1 VSKSATYL
9 GKDGA
14 AWAQTVAHDDP
25 VQRRLAVYALGEIRP
40 QAQPIVPA
48 LDTALQDQVNWVRVW
63 TAAAIAKATGDP
75 RAVAALIAEIPAVE
89 VFVRSL
95 VAWHLG
101 RLGAEFPGIEAGIDA
116 LRQLLGDDDPSV
128 RIEAAL
134 ALQALQSKGSLPCGA
149 AFLSRH
155 GPWLPSWRMAL

>member
-1 VSKSATYL
+1 MSESATYL

-14 AWAQTVAHDDP
+14 AWAQAVAHDDP

-40 QAQPIVPA
+40 QAQSIVPA

-63 TAAAIAKATGDP
+63 TAAAIAKATKDP
-75 RAVAALIAEIPAVE
+75 RAVAALIAEIQADE
-89 VFVRSL
+89 AFVRSL

-101 RLGAEFPGIEAGIDA
+101 RLGAEFPGIEGGIDA
-116 LRQLLGDDDPSV
+116 LRQLLDDDDPSV

-134 ALQALQSKGSLPCGA
+134 ALQALQSKGCLPSGTD
-149 AFLSRH
+149 FLPRH
-155 GPWLPSWRMAL
+155 GRWLPSWRMAL

>member
-1 VSKSATYL
+1 VSESATYL

-25 VQRRLAVYALGEIRP
+25 VQRRLAVYALGEIRA

-48 LDTALQDQVNWVRVW
+48 LDTALQDQLGARV
-63 TAAAIAKATGDP
+63 DRRRHRQSDRRS
-75 RAVAALIAEIPAVE
+75 RAVAALIAEIQAVE
-89 VFVRSL
+89 AFVRSL

-101 RLGAEFPGIEAGIDA
+101 RLGAEFPGIERGIDA

-134 ALQALQSKGSLPCGA
+134 ALQALQSKGSLPSGA

-155 GPWLPSWRMAL
+155 GRWLPSWRMAL